1 MDIDPRKKYAMKHKE
16 RCDKLPDYI
25 KIHIPKCKKE
35 IKDIVI
41 PHKPKPLPPGPGPG
55 PNPPAPPPWWK
66 APLDVPYHY
75 SEEFPSPLA
84 IGLTAYGGA
93 RAIRG
98 LDRAL
103 NERRARAPRGR
114 IAPEEG
120 ERGQPRRRRLRA
132 RVGPEEREPL
142 RAELA
147 PPELEDD
154 GAGVFGPSEADSR
167 LAGGVQSALEAGDRA
182 EEAARTIPLTGD
194 GVGGALDARN
204 LPRANVPH
212 AFQPDAPRPEARP
225 APRPQRMLRADPRLE
240 EEFGDDLP
248 PGIEDPDFEMP
259 DVPEGI
265 GQSDPRRLRVMR
277 SGQSMLP
284 RAFQPEARVSAR
296 APRGAIRPLQGGQS
310 ARTGVSDINMSVRP
324 EPQRQTLTKR
334 RKLKFR
340 AEQEEFAPTEHPS
353 EIQAG
358 GGEAGPSGSQP
369 DPMEQIVEADEARA
383 QEVPRTGKGK
393 GRAFPRSTPETRAE
407 GVSTSIQDTLRG
419 RRTTRGL
426 QIEREAGTGQ
436 LERHSFMT
444 GADHDLAPRSSTD
457 DMLNEI
463 ERLQTA
469 REPRGSIR
477 GPTDDPAR
485 VVRGRGLGVA
495 QTFQDPPEV
504 SDYSPDQG
512 MGDVPD
518 DFEPLENVP
527 LLTTSDGPNRPPRI
541 SNISRIKRALG
552 GINPMDRLTRLS
564 QRVSSISVPQLQT
577 TSTTQPSQAA
587 NELRTAQQTLSQDQQ
602 DIQQTRQDVST
613 DQTEAAQEQRA
624 ITAQKATISDD
635 TSALQTAD
643 TADDRNVAA
652 IDDAIDQIGVLQS
665 GGPNMKYA
673 NALDGDVGVSS
684 TIAEKLGL
692 IPEAIAKTTAG
703 RAVGGAL
710 RVVGAPIRA
719 VQAVGDAAGGVLR
732 QGVVKLGTRVGGE
745 VGARIALGAARA
757 TGLVGSAVGVISGG
771 GVLDPVT
778 DAIGAA
784 LLLAIPLE
792 ALGTSIR
799 HDIEGQKEYS
809 LDEQKIKGATIA
821 KPGTDIYMKFI
832 EQGQKQIEKL
842 MKGVPKDAPNNKGKM
857 DWWKPSTIKAH
868 SQSAYQANEYMSDV
882 IMSGMNYLA
891 GNGNVPVYYNDKATK
906 KSGFVVPL
914 TDTQLANA
922 INVYQHNPNAFSS
935 FDPLQLRIMG
945 LNPSMS
951 QGAAGATKITQN
963 GKTIYV
969 PKNFSTGSKTGDTLP
984 LTHMYQLGK
993 YGVSSDPNKVNY
1005 SNAYL
1010 SYEKW
1015 GSVEPTSGTSGRYNY
1030 FKSTI
1035 PQTTDPTTYIKDAQT
1050 VINGMSGD
1058 INPEA
1063 KNYMINQ
1070 LAWYKYYNAGG
1081 PKPAT
1086 KLSPPSDASQ
1096 QQALQDAQ
1104 NDLTSLQSKY
1114 QFYIDGVK
1122 KGTANIEADQTAIN
1136 QLQTQ
1141 INQLQSQPQ
1150 TTTTT
1155 SSTQQQLQT
1164 YQDQANAYNLNVAQQ
1179 VLQTEQ
1185 NLQATTGL
1193 TAQDYQGLTKVLQQ
1207 QITAQGVTTYT
1218 QNQLANLPRA
1228 TPQQITSS
1236 QGPTAQT
1243 TTSSQGAT
1251 GTTTT
1256 SSQGTGVNTRAGPS
1270 PSGNNGNQGNNPAS
1284 GAVNVPSSSSGQSTP
1299 PS

>member
-25 KIHIPKCKKE
+25 KIHIPKCKNE

-41 PHKPKPLPPGPGPG
+41 PHQPKPG
-55 PNPPAPPPWWK
+55 PPAPPPPPWWK
-66 APLDVPYHY
+66 APLDVPFHYH
-75 SEEFPSPLA
+75 EEFPSPLA

-98 LDRAL
+98 LDRAI

-120 ERGQPRRRRLRA
+120 ERGGPRRRRLRA

-142 RAELA
+142 RAEIA
-147 PPELEDD
+147 PPELEDT

-212 AFQPDAPRPEARP
+212 AFQPDAPRP
-225 APRPQRMLRADPRLE
+225 APRPQRMLREDPRLE
-240 EEFGDDLP
+240 EEFGPD
-248 PGIEDPDFEMP
+248 IEDPDFEMP
-259 DVPEGI
+259 EIPEGT
-265 GQSDPRRLRVMR
+265 GDADPRRLRIMR

-284 RAFQPEARVSAR
+284 RAFQPEARTAR
-296 APRGAIRPLQGGQS
+296 GAPRGAIRPQQGGQS
-310 ARTGVSDINMSVRP
+310 ARTGVSDVNMSVRP
-324 EPQRQTLTKR
+324 EPKRQTLTKR

-358 GGEAGPSGSQP
+358 GGSEAGPSGTQP

-393 GRAFPRSTPETRAE
+393 GRAFPRSTPETRSE
-407 GVSTSIQDTLRG
+407 GVATRTQDTLRG
-419 RRTTRGL
+419 RRTARAL
-426 QIEREAGTGQ
+426 QAEREGGGGPP
-436 LERHSFMT
+436 ERTSFMT
-444 GADHDLAPRSSTD
+444 GADHQPVSSAD
-457 DMLNEI
+457 DMLDEI

-469 REPRGSIR
+469 RDPRGSIR

-495 QTFQDPPEV
+495 QTFQEPPEV

-512 MGDVPD
+512 MGDVPVGD
-518 DFEPLENVP
+518 EDLENVP
-527 LLTTSDGPNRPPRI
+527 LLTTSDGPDRPPRI
-541 SNISRIKRALG
+541 SNISRVKRALG
-552 GINPMDRLTRLS
+552 GINPMDRLRRLS
-564 QRVSSISVPQLQT
+564 QKVSSISIPQLQT
-577 TSTTQPSQAA
+577 TSTTQPTQAA
-587 NELRTAQQTLSQDQQ
+587 QELQTAQQNLAQDQQ

-613 DQTEAAQEQRA
+613 DRTEAAQEQRA
-624 ITAQKATISDD
+624 ITAQQATISQD
-635 TSALQTAD
+635 TTALQTAD

-652 IDDAIDQIGVLQS
+652 IDDAIDKIGTLQS

-692 IPEAIAKTTAG
+692 IPEALSKTTAG

-719 VQAVGDAAGGVLR
+719 VQAVGDVAGGVLR

-792 ALGTSIR
+792 ALGTTIR
-799 HDIEGQKEYS
+799 HDVEGQKEYTIA
-809 LDEQKIKGATIA
+809 EQGIKGATIA
-821 KPGTDIYMKFI
+821 KPGTDIFTQFVSK
-832 EQGQKQIEKL
+832 GDKQIQKL
-842 MKGVPKDAPNNKGKM
+842 MKGVPMDAPNDKGKM
-857 DWWKPSTIKAH
+857 TWWKPSTIKAH
-868 SQSAYQANEYMSDV
+868 SQDAYNANEYLSDV

-914 TDTQLANA
+914 TDTQLKNA
-922 INVYQHNPNAFSS
+922 INVYQQNPNAFSS

-1030 FKSTI
+1030 FSSTT
-1035 PQTTDPTTYIKDAQT
+1035 PPTTDPTTYIKDAQT
-1050 VINGMSGD
+1050 VINGMYGD
-1058 INPEA
+1058 INPQA

-1086 KLSPPSDASQ
+1086 KLSPPSDAKQ
-1096 QQALQDAQ
+1096 QQALQNAQ
-1104 NDLTSLQSKY
+1104 NDLASLQSKY
-1114 QFYIDGVK
+1114 QFYIDGVT

-1185 NLQATTGL
+1185 QLQATTGL

-1207 QITAQGVTTYT
+1207 QITGTGITTYT

-1243 TTSSQGAT
+1243 TTSGQGAT

-1256 SSQGTGVNTRAGPS
+1256 SGQGTGVNTRAGPS

>member
-25 KIHIPKCKKE
+25 KIHIPKCKNE

-41 PHKPKPLPPGPGPG
+41 PHKPKPG
-55 PNPPAPPPWWK
+55 PPAPPPPPWWK
-66 APLDVPYHY
+66 APLDVPFVYK
-75 SEEFPSPLA
+75 EEFPSPLA

-98 LDRAL
+98 LDRAI

-120 ERGQPRRRRLRA
+120 ERGSTRRRMRA
-132 RVGPEEREPL
+132 RIAPAEGERAPL
-142 RAELA
+142 LQAELA
-147 PPELEDD
+147 PQELPEDT
-154 GAGVFGPSEADSR
+154 GAGVFGPSETDSR

-194 GVGGALDARN
+194 GVGGALDASR
-204 LPRANVPH
+204 LPRANIPH
-212 AFQPDAPRPEARP
+212 AFQP

-240 EEFGDDLP
+240 DEFGD
-248 PGIEDPDFEMP
+248 IEEPDIPDPTREEALED
-259 DVPEGI
+259 
-265 GQSDPRRLRVMR
+265 QRQRQLR
-277 SGQSMLP
+277 SGRSQLP
-284 RAFQPEARVSAR
+284 RAYQPEARTAR
-296 APRGAIRPLQGGQS
+296 GAPRGAIRPQQGGQS
-310 ARTGVSDINMSVRP
+310 ARTGVSDVNMSVRP

-334 RKLKFR
+334 RKLRFR
-340 AEQEEFAPTEHPS
+340 QDIEETEPVEHPS
-353 EIQAG
+353 EAQIG
-358 GGEAGPSGSQP
+358 GGEAGPSGTKP
-369 DPMEQIVEADEARA
+369 DPMEQIVDEAER

-393 GRAFPRSTPETRAE
+393 GKAVQTRQTRSERVPTRLE
-407 GVSTSIQDTLRG
+407 DTLRG
-419 RRTTRGL
+419 RRTARVL
-426 QIEREAGTGQ
+426 QAEREGGTGEM
-436 LERHSFMT
+436 ERHSFMS
-444 GADHDLAPRSSTD
+444 GADHDLAPPASSTD

-463 ERLQTA
+463 DRLQTA

-477 GPTDDPAR
+477 GPADDPAR

-495 QTFQDPPEV
+495 QTIQDPPEL

-512 MGDVPD
+512 MGDVPVGD
-518 DFEPLENVP
+518 EDLENVP
-527 LLTTSDGPNRPPRI
+527 LLTTSDGPDRPPRI
-541 SNISRIKRALG
+541 SNIARVKRALG
-552 GINPMDRLTRLS
+552 SINPMDRLTRLS
-564 QRVSSISVPQLQT
+564 QKVSSISVPQLQT
-577 TSTTQPSQAA
+577 TSTTQPTQAA
-587 NELRTAQQTLSQDQQ
+587 QELQTSQQSLSQDQQ
-602 DIQQTRQDVST
+602 DIQQTRQDVSQ
-613 DQTEAAQEQRA
+613 DQTEATQEQRA
-624 ITAQKATISDD
+624 ITAQQATVSED
-635 TSALQTAD
+635 TTALQTAD

-652 IDDAIDQIGVLQS
+652 IDDALDQIGTLQS

-692 IPEAIAKTTAG
+692 IPEALARTTAG

-710 RVVGAPIRA
+710 RLVGAPIRA

-732 QGVVKLGTRVGGE
+732 QGVVKLGTRVAGD

-757 TGLVGSAVGVISGG
+757 TGLVGSAVGIISGG

-792 ALGTSIR
+792 ALGTTIR
-799 HDIEGQKEYS
+799 HDIEGQKEYK
-809 LDEQKIKGATIA
+809 LDEQGIKGATIA
-821 KPGTDIYMKFI
+821 KPGTDIWIKFLANG
-832 EQGQKQIEKL
+832 EKQVKKL
-842 MKGVPKDAPNNKGKM
+842 MKGVPMDSPNSKGKM
-857 DWWKPSTIKAH
+857 TWWKPSTLKAH
-868 SQSAYQANEYMSDV
+868 SQDAYGANEYLTDV
-882 IMSGMNYLA
+882 IMSGTNYLA
-891 GNGNVPVYYNDKATK
+891 GSGNVPVYYNDKATK

-914 TDTQLANA
+914 TDTQLKNA
-922 INVYQHNPNAFSS
+922 ISVYQQNPNAFDS

-969 PKNFSTGSKTGDTLP
+969 PTNFSTGSKTGDTLP
-984 LTHMYQLGK
+984 LTHMYQPGK
-993 YGVSSDPNKVNY
+993 YGVNSNPDKINY
-1005 SNAYL
+1005 SNAFL

-1015 GSVEPTSGTSGRYNY
+1015 GSVERTNGTAGRLNY
-1030 FKSTI
+1030 FSSST
-1035 PQTTDPTTYIKDAQT
+1035 PPTTDPTTYIKDAQT

-1058 INPEA
+1058 INPQA

-1086 KLSPPSDASQ
+1086 KLSPPSDATQ
-1096 QQALQDAQ
+1096 QQALQNAQ
-1104 NDLTSLQSKY
+1104 SDLTSLQNKY
-1114 QFYIDGVK
+1114 QFYIDGVT
-1122 KGTANIEADQTAIN
+1122 KGTATIVADQTAVS

-1155 SSTQQQLQT
+1155 SSNQQQLQS

-1179 VLQTEQ
+1179 VLLTEQ

-1207 QITAQGVTTYT
+1207 QITGTSITQYT

-1236 QGPTAQT
+1236 QGSTAPT
-1243 TTSSQGAT
+1243 TTSGQGAT

-1256 SSQGTGVNTRAGPS
+1256 SGQGTGVNTRATTS
-1270 PSGNNGNQGNNPAS
+1270 PSGNSGSGVPTGLVGAPAPK
-1284 GAVNVPSSSSGQSTP
+1284 GAVSPSQFNP
-1299 PS
+1299 EAA